1 MAEPADWAKVGLMEG
16 GSQTRSATPPDVDAL
31 GLDKH
36 RQVKG
41 GAYGPTRARVAARFA
56 IFFAVLALLAVGA
69 KIAVDELDQPPKS
82 DPAEAPWAQPDAPQ
96 REPTP
101 LQ

>member
-1 MAEPADWAKVGLMEG
+1 MEG
-16 GSQTRSATPPDVDAL
+16 GSRTQGSAPSDVDAV
-31 GLDKH
+31 GLDKR

-41 GAYGPTRARVAARFA
+41 GTYGPTRARIATRFA
-56 IFFAVLALLAVGA
+56 ILIAVVAALAVGA

-82 DPAEAPWAQPDAPQ
+82 TSAEAPWAEPDAPQ
-96 REPTP
+96 REPNP